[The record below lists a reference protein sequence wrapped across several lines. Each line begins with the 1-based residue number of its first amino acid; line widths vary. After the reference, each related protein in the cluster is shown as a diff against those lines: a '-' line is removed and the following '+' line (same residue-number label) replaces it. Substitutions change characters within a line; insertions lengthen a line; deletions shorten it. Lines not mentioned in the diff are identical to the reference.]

1 MTVPTDERVS
11 AVSMAATK
19 ALIFGLARS
28 NNRLVTKISD
38 FKVNFF
44 DSTFSNNFG

>member
-11 AVSMAATK
+11 AVSMAANK
-19 ALIFGLARS
+19 APTFGLARS
-28 NNRLVTKISD
+28 NRLVTKISD

-44 DSTFSNNFG
+44 DSTFSNDFG